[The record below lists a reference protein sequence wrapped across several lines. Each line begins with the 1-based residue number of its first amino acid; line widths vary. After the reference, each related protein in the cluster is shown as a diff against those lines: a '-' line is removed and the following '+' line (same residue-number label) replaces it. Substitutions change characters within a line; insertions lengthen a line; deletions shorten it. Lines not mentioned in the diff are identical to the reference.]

1 MPNTLYEAGR
11 QAMLSH
17 QTRAKL
23 RQVAER
29 IATTARAMGQ
39 ADQLDATL
47 TVTEGTRPKG
57 RPYARVTMAGG
68 DDEFGK
74 SGVPRRRTFARAVSA
89 SARTGRR

>member
-1 MPNTLYEAGR
+1 MPNAFYEAGR
-11 QAMLSH
+11 QAMQARS
-17 QTRAKL
+17 TRVKL
-23 RQVAER
+23 RQVADR

-39 ADQLDATL
+39 ADQLDATF

-74 SGVPRRRTFARAVSA
+74 SGTPRRRTLGRAASA